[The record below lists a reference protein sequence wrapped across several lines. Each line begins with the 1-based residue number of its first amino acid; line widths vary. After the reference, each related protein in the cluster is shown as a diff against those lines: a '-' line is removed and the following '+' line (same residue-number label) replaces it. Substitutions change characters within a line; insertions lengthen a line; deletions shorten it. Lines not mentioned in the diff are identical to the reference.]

1 MTLAEEGGT
10 RMITDVETLVDTKLV
25 AGLLRGLAI
34 DVETNPILA
43 NQVLDALITAG
54 LLEDDAADLAADST
68 STASPAAGI
77 LSSTTLIGLQVAK
90 IDILTLYRT
99 GGMEQLRGRLT
110 TLDLNSLRRLIQ
122 IQQLDPEKKTAKLRS
137 LTKLID
143 FIVEL
148 ASSKV
153 EEERELARSAS
164 WML

>member
-1 MTLAEEGGT
+1 MFVEEGGT
-10 RMITDVETLVDTKLV
+10 HMVTDVEMLVDTKLV

-43 NQVLDALITAG
+43 NQVVEALVTAG
-54 LLEDDAADLAADST
+54 LLDDDAADLTADPNSKAAPSQ
-68 STASPAAGI
+68 GMI
-77 LSSTTLIGLQVAK
+77 SSTTLIGLQVAK

-99 GGMEQLRGRLT
+99 GGTEQLRERLT
-110 TLDLNSLRRLIQ
+110 TLDLSSLRRLIQ

-137 LTKLID
+137 VTKLVD
-143 FIVEL
+143 YIVEH
-148 ASSKV
+148 ASFKV